1 MHIAYAWG
9 DLLNSMLDLNTTL
22 KVHHGH
28 QQGHFAFR
36 NIAEG
41 SSSSYA
47 VYEDPS
53 SCRERLVCNCSTR
66 LAEHTLS
73 IILGG
78 YGCPPHAD
86 ERVPASIACVINSLS
101 IAVGSSELRPPTRNK
116 FAGP

>member
-66 LAEHTLS
+66 LAEHTLRAPY
-73 IILGG
+73 IAHRGINLRGLETC
-78 YGCPPHAD
+78 GC
-86 ERVPASIACVINSLS
+86 EWI
-101 IAVGSSELRPPTRNK
+101 
-116 FAGP
+116 